1 MIEHNINNLRVDAA
15 TRGKWNIGFFVSG
28 FIFWIF
34 IGIITNCLP
43 LEKARIYMVSGTFFI
58 FPLAVLF
65 SKLFKADPF
74 TKGNCIGELV
84 GYTHMSI
91 IALSFP
97 IIILTAIY
105 LPSALIL
112 VMAILYCLDFYV
124 MSWGFGTK
132 LFGIHSAIRTIVVT
146 IIYFALPNLRIII
159 IPIFVAFLYLSTVIL
174 IPILR
179 KKWLEQNKINNC

>member
-1 MIEHNINNLRVDAA
+1 MPENNLTKLRVDAA
-15 TRGKWNIGFFVSG
+15 IRGKWNIGFFAAG

-34 IGIITNCLP
+34 IGIISNCMP
-43 LEKARIYMVSGTFFI
+43 LEKARTYMVTGTFFI

-65 SKLFKADPF
+65 SKIFKADPF
-74 TKGNCIGELV
+74 TKGNSIGELV

-97 IIILTAIY
+97 IIILVAIY

-124 MSWGFGTK
+124 MSWGFGNK
-132 LFGIHSAIRTIVVT
+132 LFGIHSAVRTIVVT
-146 IIYFALPNLRIII
+146 IIYFTLPNLRNII

-179 KKWLEQNKINNC
+179 KKWFGQNKVDY

>member
-1 MIEHNINNLRVDAA
+1 
-15 TRGKWNIGFFVSG
+15 
-28 FIFWIF
+28 
-34 IGIITNCLP
+34 
-43 LEKARIYMVSGTFFI
+43 MVAGTFLI

-74 TKGNCIGELV
+74 TKGNSIGELV
-84 GYTHMSI
+84 GFTHMSV

-132 LFGIHSAIRTIVVT
+132 LFGIHSAIRTIIVSV
-146 IIYFALPNLRIII
+146 IYFT
-159 IPIFVAFLYLSTVIL
+159 IPTYRSILIPLFVALLYLSIVIL

-179 KKWLEQNKINNC
+179 KKWLKQNKENN